1 MKNDNKS
8 QPQFFWETFFALSF
22 QEVFLNLFKIKY
34 IYGKKKL
41 AVPEILHQSRQIGKH
56 QEPGRQG
63 IKETWL

>member
-1 MKNDNKS
+1 MGDFLRIVTSRDFFLKS
-8 QPQFFWETFFALSF
+8 
-22 QEVFLNLFKIKY
+22 NR
-34 IYGKKKL
+34 KKKL